1 MIEYEL
7 PLDENMD
14 ESFPGM
20 TFEFPYLWIWGEMDK
35 YIGGHV
41 PWHWHEEVEF
51 CYLLKGEVEYH
62 FSNKIV
68 KLEEGDA
75 MFVNSNVLHLI
86 KSCEDCKG
94 AIIIPQIINKLLL
107 IGYHR
112 SVYDNKYYKPI
123 VNCDNLPYYHLHG
136 DDDTDSQMLRLLID
150 AYKLAEK
157 EEFGYEVKVRN
168 NISELWVRLYGQVRE
183 MLSKSGHIQNK
194 TDKRLKQMI
203 AFVNKHYMEKI
214 TLEDI
219 AQVGNISVRECI
231 RNFKKN
237 MQITPFQYLQQ
248 LRVEFAANMLMNS
261 DLSITEIALKN
272 GFATSSHFTQLFKE
286 YMHCTPKQYRNTGRQ
301 NYKQSSFT
309 EKK

>member
-7 PLDENMD
+7 PLDEDMG

-62 FSNKIV
+62 FPNKVI
-68 KLEEGDA
+68 KLKEGDA

-86 KSCEDCKG
+86 RSCEGCKG
-94 AIIIPQIINKLLL
+94 AIIIPQIVNKLLL

-112 SVYDNKYYKPI
+112 SVYDNRYYKPI
-123 VNCDNLPYYHLHG
+123 VTCDNLPYYHLQG
-136 DDDTDSQMLRLLID
+136 EEDPQMIKILVDTYRC
-150 AYKLAEK
+150 AEK
-157 EEFGYEVKVRN
+157 EEWGYEIKVRN
-168 NISELWVRLYGQVRE
+168 AMSDLWIQLYDRVQDALRDPGQ
-183 MLSKSGHIQNK
+183 IQNK

-203 AFVNKHYMEKI
+203 AFVNSHYAEKI

-219 AQVGNISVRECI
+219 AEVGCISVRECI

-248 LRVEFAANMLMNS
+248 LRIESAANMLMHS
-261 DLSITEIALKN
+261 DLPITEIALKN
-272 GFATSSHFTQLFKE
+272 GFASSSHFTQLFKE
-286 YMHCTPKQYRNTGRQ
+286 NMHCTPRQYRNTERQ
-301 NYKQSSFT
+301 NYKQSSFRN
-309 EKK
+309 KR